1 MTKTSKK
8 AARLTLPARIRNK
21 QKSSGDFAARM
32 ALIDRI
38 ADLPGIETVERN
50 DEDIPGRVEIYFRRE
65 TSDRVLKRKPAR
77 QLCCLDCNCV
87 TVSGLSRWDTYQVL
101 RNGWGKLVND
111 QVCVYLPRDHEELEI
126 VWSVI
131 RQAYCRFTGPPNPE
145 SGSVIVSTWDF
156 PRFSRTSLQ

>member
-1 MTKTSKK
+1 MH
-8 AARLTLPARIRNK
+8 NK
-21 QKSSGDFAARM
+21 QKNSGDFAARM

-50 DEDIPGRVEIYFRRE
+50 DESIPGRVEIHLRRE

-77 QLCCLDCNCV
+77 ILCCLDCNGV
-87 TVSGLSRWDTYQVL
+87 TVSGLSRWERYQL
-101 RNGWGKLVND
+101 LTKGWGRLAND
-111 QVCVYLPRDHEELEI
+111 QVRVYLPRDQKELEI

-131 RQAYCRFTGPPNPE
+131 RQAYDRFTSPPIPE
-145 SGSVIVSTWDF
+145 SGSVVISTWDF

>member
-38 ADLPGIETVERN
+38 A

-145 SGSVIVSTWDF
+145 SGTVMVSTWDF

>member
-87 TVSGLSRWDTYQVL
+87 TVSGLSRWERYQVMT
-101 RNGWGKLVND
+101 NGWGKLING
-111 QVCVYLPRDHEELEI
+111 QACVYLPRDHEDLEI

-131 RQAYCRFTGPPNPE
+131 RQAYGRFTGRTTPE
-145 SGSVIVSTWDF
+145 SGSAVVSTWDF